1 MTKATN
7 SLVMKKRNQK
17 MILDL
22 IRSEEVSRAQI
33 AAKTG
38 LTKAAVT
45 LLIEE
50 LIKLGLITE
59 SESDYCG
66 VGRKPILLK
75 LVSDRFYAVGVNITR
90 KHCSFGI
97 IDLAG
102 NILKEENFCIKGLSP
117 NEVTEKIVFDLNK
130 IIKALKIK
138 KTNLL
143 GVGISTP
150 GPIDYKTN
158 TILSPPNF
166 EKWHGFNLNILGE
179 RLALPIRTEN
189 IANAFAISEKYFG
202 SQKTN
207 DNFITVLV
215 DEGIGSGIITEDK
228 IHRGGNGLGNELG
241 HISIDFS
248 GRPCS
253 CGNIGCLERY
263 ASIPAL
269 LSGTSF
275 SSWKEVIDQNCESII
290 EKEVKY
296 LSSALISVINL
307 FDLKTVV
314 LGGDL
319 TYNGKLF
326 AEKLY
331 EKLKDRNITKSKLS
345 VLPSSL
351 ENKVVIAGTLMIDR
365 FFKGD
370 DYN

>member
-17 MILDL
+17 MILNL
-22 IRSEEVSRAQI
+22 IRSEDVSRAQI

-45 LLIEE
+45 LLTEE
-50 LIKLGLITE
+50 LINLGIITE

-66 VGRKPILLK
+66 VGRRPIILK
-75 LVSDRFYAVGVNITR
+75 LVSDRFYAIGVNITR
-90 KHCSFGI
+90 RHCSLGI
-97 IDLAG
+97 IDLEG
-102 NILKEENFCIKGLSP
+102 NVLKEDSFNIKSLSP
-117 NEVTEKIVFDLNK
+117 SEVVEKIVFDINK
-130 IIKALKIK
+130 IVKDLKIK
-138 KTNLL
+138 RSSLL

-150 GPIDYKTN
+150 GPIDYKTS

-166 EKWHGFNLNILGE
+166 EKWHGFNLNVLGQK
-179 RLALPIRTEN
+179 LGLTIQAEN

-202 SQKTN
+202 NQKTN

-215 DEGIGSGIITEDK
+215 DEGVGSGIITEDK

-241 HISIDFS
+241 HISIDFD

-253 CGNIGCLERY
+253 CGNVGCLERY

-269 LSGTSF
+269 LSGTNF

-290 EKEVKY
+290 EKEIKY

-307 FDLKTVV
+307 FDLKTVI

-319 TYNGKLF
+319 TYNGKFF

-331 EKLKDRNITKSKLS
+331 ENLKDRNITKSKLS